1 MKGINN
7 KLLSAFRPLIACL
20 VMLATATATAA
31 DLGTPRLTDGLAPQ
45 KYFDPDRYLTGG
57 GVKYTSAKD
66 VTLEPQVGFGY
77 GSWER
82 EAGSGFDEVIRKVHA
97 QAGGRV
103 DLSGKVY
110 VSAAAKMPVYTYQL
124 TERRLGGDLSYQAPV
139 TRHDYDLFRRPGG
152 NLTWTGE
159 MGIRLGGGA
168 DLNVFYD
175 LTPFTNYQGGNSFG
189 QTEERFGTRIIFR
202 FR

>member
-1 MKGINN
+1 MRGINN
-7 KLLSAFRPLIACL
+7 KLASAFRPLIACL
-20 VMLATATATAA
+20 VMLAAATATAA
-31 DLGTPRLTDGLAPQ
+31 DLGTPSLTDGLAPQ

-57 GVKYTSAKD
+57 GVKYTSMKD

-124 TERRLGGDLSYQAPV
+124 TERRLGGDLSFQSPV

-175 LTPFTNYQGGNSFG
+175 LTPFAGSQGSSFG